1 MTYLLGSAVLIAL
14 SASGHFAAFCFFGMT
29 HRDEFGHLKGG
40 SIVYGVIVLALVSSV
55 GFGTEIFDT
64 LDWRSIGWLFP
75 ACIGGIAGFR
85 LGYRKARLIKGFQ
98 QVRETPKTVRGDAF
112 DPTISDNLLPK
123 REKNKSRLLACS
135 ISDRETSRGGR

>member
-40 SIVYGVIVLALVSSV
+40 SIVFGAIVLVLVSSV
-55 GFGTEIFDT
+55 GFGTEILGT
-64 LDWRSIGWLFP
+64 LDWRSLGWLFA
-75 ACIGGIAGFR
+75 ACIGGVAGFR
-85 LGYRKARLIKGFQ
+85 LGFRKARLVKSVQ

-112 DPTISDNLLPK
+112 DPAISDILLPK
-123 REKNKSRLLACS
+123 RERNKSSRSACL
-135 ISDRETSRGGR
+135 ISD